1 MAARASSS
9 ADKDHPKGTKT
20 NGKPQ
25 HPAATYRVFGKT
37 FLIAL
42 PDSYT
47 AAKPAF
53 VIGGGVES
61 SKSS

>member
-25 HPAATYRVFGKT
+25 HPAATYRV
-37 FLIAL
+37 L
-42 PDSYT
+42 
-47 AAKPAF
+47 
-53 VIGGGVES
+53 
-61 SKSS
+61 